1 MHSIRIIGPG
11 RAGTSLAAA
20 LSARGWA
27 FAGFLGR
34 HDELARAAE
43 GVDLLVIAT
52 PDDAV
57 AEVAAAVVPSPGTT
71 VAHLSG
77 SLGLDALAPHPLRAA
92 VHPLVPLPN
101 GEVGAA
107 RLGSGVTFAVAG
119 APLGRDMVTSLGG
132 RMVEVADDDR
142 AAYHAA
148 ACIAA
153 NHVVALLGQV
163 ERVAASVGLDLE
175 SFLPLTR
182 AAVDDV
188 AALGAGAALTGPA
201 RRGDW
206 ATLSRHL
213 DALPESERAGYQAG
227 AALATRLAQAE
238 APVPSRRP
246 PPCRRSRPS
255 QCRRSRRRCRGSD
268 GGGRRVRRR
277 LPRPAGPGPCRRPG
291 GRAGAH
297 HGRAAR
303 RAHVAD
309 GPGPRRMRRGGG
321 QHLREPAAV
330 RRPRGHRAL
339 PEDAGARPARC
350 ARESGAD
357 VVFVPSVDEMYPS
370 WPDAP
375 STTVSVRGVSDA
387 WEGASRPGHFDGVA
401 TVVAKLFTIGR
412 ALPGLLRLEG
422 LPAAG
427 RRPAHGASSSR
438 CPSRWSGAPS
448 SASPTAWPCRAATS
462 GCRPTEREA
471 ATVLSRALAAGRAA
485 LADGERSGARRRPGD
500 ARRGRRRAAGA
511 ARLRRRGRRRH
522 PRGGG
527 RPSPATRPDGSLRLL
542 IAAQVGPVRLID
554 NSRRRRPRP
563 TTSAPYPWPP
573 QKVRQ
578 LERIG

>member
-34 HDELARAAE
+34 HDGLARAAE

-57 AEVAAAVVPSPGTT
+57 TEVAAAVVPSPGTT

-77 SLGLDALAPHPLRAA
+77 SLGLDALAPHPLRAT

-107 RLGSGVTFAVAG
+107 RLGSGVTFAVSG

-132 RMVEVADDDR
+132 RMVEVADADR

-238 APVPSRRP
+238 APVSAQLVPT
-246 PPCRRSRPS
+246 
-255 QCRRSRRRCRGSD
+255 
-268 GGGRRVRRR
+268 VTVTV
-277 LPRPAGPGPCRRPG
+277 PAQPVVTVP
-291 GRAGAH
+291 A
-297 HGRAAR
+297 
-303 RAHVAD
+303 
-309 GPGPRRMRRGGG
+309 
-321 QHLREPAAV
+321 QPAAV
-330 RRPRGHRAL
+330 
-339 PEDAGARPARC
+339 
-350 ARESGAD
+350 
-357 VVFVPSVDEMYPS
+357 
-370 WPDAP
+370 
-375 STTVSVRGVSDA
+375 
-387 WEGASRPGHFDGVA
+387 
-401 TVVAKLFTIGR
+401 
-412 ALPGLLRLEG
+412 
-422 LPAAG
+422 
-427 RRPAHGASSSR
+427 
-438 CPSRWSGAPS
+438 
-448 SASPTAWPCRAATS
+448 
-462 GCRPTEREA
+462 
-471 ATVLSRALAAGRAA
+471 
-485 LADGERSGARRRPGD
+485 
-500 ARRGRRRAAGA
+500 
-511 ARLRRRGRRRH
+511 
-522 PRGGG
+522 
-527 RPSPATRPDGSLRLL
+527 
-542 IAAQVGPVRLID
+542 
-554 NSRRRRPRP
+554 
-563 TTSAPYPWPP
+563 
-573 QKVRQ
+573 
-578 LERIG
+578 